1 MVNSSPILLPISP
14 TVSTGQS
21 YWVFDAER
29 QITGPDSVHRLGLT
43 VKDIQAAL
51 MWGEDK
57 TQKIYFFKSGN
68 YWRFNLLENRIDTT
82 HARSMRDWRGIPND
96 IDAAFQ
102 DRYGT
107 AVTLALSR
115 QSDLNPNRKSDADM
129 FIHMVE

>member
-1 MVNSSPILLPISP
+1 M
-14 TVSTGQS
+14 
-21 YWVFDAER
+21 FDAER

-43 VKDIQAAL
+43 VTDIQAAL

-57 TQKIYFFKSGN
+57 TQKIFFFKSGN

-102 DRYGT
+102 DRYGK
-107 AVTLALSR
+107 ALFRACIHIVICGQQNFADITLIYIIEYKYESNVLLFPLQALHTS
-115 QSDLNPNRKSDADM
+115 
-129 FIHMVE
+129 